1 MIWRKKIIFFH
12 RHLKL
17 VSFSNSSLPFH
28 SEPKKFNFN
37 QKTFGWLF
45 LHMYYFFPI
54 PIRAAHK
61 AIRNQLSSR
70 VSFQLPL
77 HSANH
82 FSTGTT
88 VALLRVQ
95 VFYPFPLI
103 PSTIARIPSIITFEM
118 MCPQVAGN
126 QRWIRTWNIELFKIF
141 NLFFNTRRIHGTVSS
156 KSYVRVFRN
165 WKLLIVNPE
174 LGFDFLIFFTLR
186 DILTAWKLVCATNQ
200 RCEWCK
206 SRFSPWLNA
215 NQFAETLIF
224 SIFLMC
230 FPQLRFQRIKDPI
243 VASFSDMEPL
253 ADEEFHYF
261 RLSVHIWGC
270 VISVSLRRHNTECV

>member
-1 MIWRKKIIFFH
+1 
-12 RHLKL
+12 
-17 VSFSNSSLPFH
+17 
-28 SEPKKFNFN
+28 
-37 QKTFGWLF
+37 
-45 LHMYYFFPI
+45 MYYFFPI

-82 FSTGTT
+82 FSTGST

-103 PSTIARIPSIITFEM
+103 PSKIARIPSIITFAM

-126 QRWIRTWNIELFKIF
+126 QRWIQTWNIELFKIF
-141 NLFFNTRRIHGTVSS
+141 NLFFNTRRTWYRVSS

-165 WKLLIVNPE
+165 WKLYIDSESGIRFRFPHFFHFTWYPDS
-174 LGFDFLIFFTLR
+174 LGARLCHKSEVWVVQKQVFP
-186 DILTAWKLVCATNQ
+186 LTI
-200 RCEWCK
+200 
-206 SRFSPWLNA
+206 NA
-215 NQFAETLIF
+215 NQLAETLIF

-243 VASFSDMEPL
+243 NVTDCRILFRYGAIGGRRISLFSFICP
-253 ADEEFHYF
+253 Y
-261 RLSVHIWGC
+261 WGC